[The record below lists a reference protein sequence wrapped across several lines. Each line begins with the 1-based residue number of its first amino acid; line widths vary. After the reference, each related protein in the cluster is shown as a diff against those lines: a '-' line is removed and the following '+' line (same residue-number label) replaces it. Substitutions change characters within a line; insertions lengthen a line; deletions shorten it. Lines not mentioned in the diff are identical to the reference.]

1 MLLPGFS
8 GFGYPHLRGRAVRVF
23 RHRSPGRE
31 METLRQEILQAQTVR
46 SDLLKWK
53 LALVGGL
60 GAAGLGF
67 AGSDGLRNADLV
79 LCAIPPVCVYVDLL
93 CRHLSLRILVV
104 GRFLHT
110 RGDDPTFSSLAGY
123 EDFVQ
128 KTRNLP
134 REDGRRRSAFDLEDW
149 AVSWSSFALSLAI
162 AVYGV
167 TRPSWFAVPFVVS
180 GAVGLVVTWLA
191 QRLFRDRFDRVVD
204 LSA

>member
-1 MLLPGFS
+1 
-8 GFGYPHLRGRAVRVF
+8 
-23 RHRSPGRE
+23 

-67 AGSDGLRNADLV
+67 AGSDALRDADLV
-79 LCAIPPVCVYVDLL
+79 LCAIPPVCAYVDLL

-104 GRFLHT
+104 GRFLYT
-110 RGDDPTFSSLAGY
+110 RRDDPAVSSLASY

-128 KTRNLP
+128 KA
-134 REDGRRRSAFDLEDW
+134 REIPVEDHRRRSAFDLEDW
-149 AVSWSSFALSLAI
+149 ALSWSSFALSVAI

-167 TRPSWFAVPFVVS
+167 THASWLAVPFVVS

-191 QRLFRDRFDRVVD
+191 RRLFRDRFERVVR
-204 LSA
+204 LSASGATG

>member
-1 MLLPGFS
+1 VCLRRPPLPAS
-8 GFGYPHLRGRAVRVF
+8 LAADPRRRALSAHEGRRPDVLVARRVR
-23 RHRSPGRE
+23 
-31 METLRQEILQAQTVR
+31 
-46 SDLLKWK
+46 
-53 LALVGGL
+53 
-60 GAAGLGF
+60 
-67 AGSDGLRNADLV
+67 GLR
-79 LCAIPPVCVYVDLL
+79 PK
-93 CRHLSLRILVV
+93 
-104 GRFLHT
+104 
-110 RGDDPTFSSLAGY
+110 DPH
-123 EDFVQ
+123 
-128 KTRNLP
+128 LP

>member
-1 MLLPGFS
+1 
-8 GFGYPHLRGRAVRVF
+8 
-23 RHRSPGRE
+23 
-31 METLRQEILQAQTVR
+31 METLRQEILQAQTIR

-67 AGSDGLRNADLV
+67 AGSEGLRNADLV

-104 GRFLHT
+104 GRFLYT
-110 RGDDPTFSSLAGY
+110 ASRNDPALAPLAAY
-123 EDFVQ
+123 EDFVER
-128 KTRNLP
+128 TRNLP
-134 REDGRRRSAFDLEDW
+134 VEDGRRRSAFDLEDW

-162 AVYGV
+162 AVYGA

-180 GAVGLVVTWLA
+180 GLVGLVVTWLA
-191 QRLFRDRFDRVVD
+191 QRLFRDRFERVVA
-204 LSA
+204 LSTTDV